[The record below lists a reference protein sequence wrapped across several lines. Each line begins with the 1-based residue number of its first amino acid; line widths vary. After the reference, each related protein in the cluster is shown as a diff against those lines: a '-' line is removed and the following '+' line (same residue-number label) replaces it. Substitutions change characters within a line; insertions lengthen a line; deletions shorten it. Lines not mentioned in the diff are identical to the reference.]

1 MSSETRPHAAVPL
14 LSRLAATAVLSAAL
28 VAAGG
33 AAATAAPAA
42 AGGAEGAAPTGE
54 PTPTGGPCAYTPT
67 PDDPA
72 ARPVPLPP
80 DPRRTPD
87 HGTVRVTLRTSQG
100 PIGLTLDREQAP
112 CTVQSFLH
120 LARHRFYDHTPCH
133 RLTASPRLK
142 VLQCGDPTGT
152 GEGGPGYRY
161 ADELPT
167 DLPPTPIDPTGVRRL
182 YARGT
187 LAMANAGPD
196 TNGSQFFL
204 VQSDSALRPDYTIFG
219 TIDAAGL
226 ATLDRIA
233 AGGIVATPENPT
245 PIDGAPALPVEIYRA
260 KRGS

>member
-1 MSSETRPHAAVPL
+1 MSSEPRPHAIPPRFRAAPTL
-14 LSRLAATAVLSAAL
+14 RRLAGVTLASAAL
-28 VAAGG
+28 VVAGG
-33 AAATAAPAA
+33 TAAV
-42 AGGAEGAAPTGE
+42 AAPGTDASA
-54 PTPTGGPCAYTPT
+54 PPRTTHGPCAYTAT
-67 PDDPA
+67 PDEPA

-87 HGTVRVTLRTSQG
+87 RGTVRVTLRTNQG

-120 LARHRFYDHTPCH
+120 LARHRFYDHAPCH
-133 RLTASPRLK
+133 RLTAYPTLK
-142 VLQCGDPTGT
+142 VLQCGDPSGT

-167 DLPPTPIDPTGVRRL
+167 DLPPAPTDPTGVRRL

-204 VQSDSALRPDYTIFG
+204 VQADSALRPNYTVFG
-219 TIDAAGL
+219 SVDEAGL

-233 AGGIVATPENPT
+233 AGGIASTPEEPA
-245 PIDGAPALPVEIYRA
+245 PVDGAPAQPVEICQAARH
-260 KRGS
+260 